1 MDSLNE
7 KIELLQDYGMPEKEI
22 AKVKSR
28 FMPALGL
35 TSYDE
40 LKAMLDYLKEKNI
53 KIKNARHVKDLVNE
67 ISKVRGGVTLLEEVN
82 AVSIYEQ
89 NPKYLSYSAFEISR
103 RINYC
108 KFNNIVYQNE
118 DGTYK
123 DFIFN
128 EKEFNQELESHRKV
142 EKEETPLTDNDF
154 KFEPVSDED
163 IKFVEPVDFTPSVE
177 DVTPTF
183 NGFDNIEPTE
193 PDSFKELISS
203 ELSEDKPKD
212 DFTSDIDDLEA
223 KTTDFDAL
231 KKELAE
237 YGEGLEKSTDDLDNL
252 ISFNDYNFDNDEGY
266 GRRRAA

>member
-1 MDSLNE
+1 MDSLNK

-40 LKAMLDYLKEKNI
+40 LKSMLDYLKEKNI

-108 KFNNIVYQNE
+108 KF
-118 DGTYK
+118 K
-123 DFIFN
+123 
-128 EKEFNQELESHRKV
+128 KLKV
-142 EKEETPLTDNDF
+142 
-154 KFEPVSDED
+154 
-163 IKFVEPVDFTPSVE
+163 
-177 DVTPTF
+177 
-183 NGFDNIEPTE
+183 
-193 PDSFKELISS
+193 
-203 ELSEDKPKD
+203 
-212 DFTSDIDDLEA
+212 
-223 KTTDFDAL
+223 
-231 KKELAE
+231 
-237 YGEGLEKSTDDLDNL
+237 
-252 ISFNDYNFDNDEGY
+252 
-266 GRRRAA
+266 